1 MANKKTSTLLIKVIG
16 QLLNVLAIFS
26 PNRAA
31 KIAIDIFSKPQKGKL
46 SSDQNSFLSSA
57 KITILNFQGTDIMT
71 YYWPGANGCVLL
83 AHGWESNSLRWEKL
97 IASLQEKNIGA
108 VALDAP
114 AHGASGGSS
123 FQAVLYANFINV
135 VAQRFQADS
144 MVGHSVGGM
153 ACAFS
158 TQYLKSSQMN
168 KLILLGAPNNFTGVL
183 ERYSNLLGYSNRLRA
198 AINLEVL
205 KRFGSPP
212 EFFATEKY
220 LNNPE
225 LSTLII
231 HDINDKIIPFTDAEE
246 IKTNGRNVKLI
257 ATEGFG
263 HGLKHPEVVSEIVN
277 YICN

>member
-31 KIAIDIFSKPQKGKL
+31 KIAVDIFSKPQKGKL

-135 VAQRFQADS
+135 AAQHFQADS

-158 TQYLKSSQMN
+158 TQYLKSSKMN

-183 ERYSNLLGYSNRLRA
+183 ERYSNLLGYSSRLRT
-198 AINLEVL
+198 AINLEVF

-263 HGLKHPEVVSEIVN
+263 HGLKHHEVVSETVN